1 MIVIDDNSHQL
12 HKFKNRSVARNST
25 KVNNRDLIRGY
36 IDVHMYEQM
45 LSHTLCSNS
54 KTYLTHG

>member
-1 MIVIDDNSHQL
+1 MIVIDDNLHQL

-36 IDVHMYEQM
+36 IDVDMYE
-45 LSHTLCSNS
+45 
-54 KTYLTHG
+54 